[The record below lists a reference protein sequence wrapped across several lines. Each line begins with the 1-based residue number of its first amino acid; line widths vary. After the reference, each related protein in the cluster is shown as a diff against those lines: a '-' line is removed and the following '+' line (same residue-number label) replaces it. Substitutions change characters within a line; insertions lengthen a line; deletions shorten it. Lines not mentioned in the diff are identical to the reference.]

1 MVAADTIAAE
11 GEASRGDAGCSAFVT
26 AQDGLKLHVRIYGER
41 SAPGVP
47 VVCLPG
53 LTRTVA
59 DFDGL
64 ASALVRGP
72 THSRRVIAI
81 DSRGRGQSDYD
92 RDPGN
97 YTLDVELGDVV
108 TILTAMSIE
117 PAVIVGSSRGGLLAM
132 KLGVVHPTLIA
143 GVVLNDIGPVIE
155 PKGIARLKSYVGRLP
170 QPRSFDEGADI
181 LRRLFGVQFPKF
193 TMDHWLADA
202 KRTWQMKGGAL
213 TPTYDVRLART
224 LSGVDIE
231 RPLAALW
238 YEFDT
243 LARVPVLVIHGANSD
258 ILAAATVTA
267 MHTHHPGLKSIEVP
281 DQGHVPLLDGKDLL
295 PDVMQFV
302 ALCEKS

>member
-1 MVAADTIAAE
+1 MPAE
-11 GEASRGDAGCSAFVT
+11 GEANRGDAGSSTFVT

-64 ASALVRGP
+64 ASALVRDP
-72 THSRRVIAI
+72 ARSRRVIAI

-92 RDPGN
+92 RDPEN
-97 YTLDVELGDVV
+97 YTLKVELGDVV
-108 TILTAMSIE
+108 TVLTALSIG
-117 PAVIVGSSRGGLLAM
+117 PAVMVGSSRGGLLAM
-132 KLGVVHPTLIA
+132 MLGVVHPTLIA

-170 QPRSFDEGADI
+170 QPRSFEEGADI
-181 LRRLFGVQFPKF
+181 LQRLFGVQFPRF
-193 TMDHWLADA
+193 ATDHWLADA
-202 KRTWQMKGGAL
+202 KRTWQMKGGVL
-213 TPTYDVRLART
+213 TPTYDIRLART
-224 LSGVDIE
+224 LSDVDIE
-231 RPLAALW
+231 RPLPALW
-238 YEFDT
+238 NEFDT
-243 LARVPVLVIHGANSD
+243 LARVPVLVIHGTNSD

-267 MHTHHPGLKSIEVP
+267 MHTHHPGLKSIEVL
-281 DQGHVPLLDGKDLL
+281 DQGHVPVLDGNDLL
-295 PDVMQFV
+295 PDVMRFI